1 MKRLLI
7 PALLA
12 AVLIPA
18 CAHVDY
24 VGRTYPP
31 TSHVDLYFDER
42 EVEAPYDV
50 MGQVIAR
57 ANDLVSAEK
66 LQSKMMDK
74 AKEKGADAVVIT
86 GLDRYK
92 TGESTTYNE
101 STKERKRRTETTVT
115 ETTTDTNE
123 KQITALFLK
132 YRERDREGSAR

>member
-7 PALLA
+7 PALVA

-24 VGRTYPP
+24 VGRSYPP
-31 TSHVDLYFDER
+31 TSQVDLYFDER

-66 LQSKMMDK
+66 LQAKLMDK

-86 GLDRYK
+86 GLERYK

-101 STKERKRRTETTVT
+101 STKERKRGTVT
-115 ETTTDTNE
+115 TGSATTSEQNE
-123 KQITALFLK
+123 KQITAVFLK
-132 YRERDREGSAR
+132 YREREGSAR